1 MASERQVVSFEQLL
15 SEPVRNGIYKPKG
28 FHGRGTKIVN
38 MGELFAHSR
47 LRAVPMK
54 RVELSESESERFI
67 LSEGDLLF
75 ARRSLV
81 AEGAGKCSIVMDI
94 DEPTTF
100 ESSIIRARPDRAK
113 ADPLYLYY
121 FFNSRIGLHCLD
133 AIRRQVAVAGVT
145 GSDLSRLEIPIP
157 PLSEQRAISH
167 ILGTLDDKIEL
178 NRRMNE
184 TLEAM
189 ARAIFKSWFVDFDP
203 VRAKAEGRDHGLP
216 KHIEDFFP
224 DRFDDSEL
232 GEIPVGWKVVSFLDV
247 ADLLSGGT
255 PSTTIAEY
263 WNGDIPWVSAKDVSG
278 ASGKF
283 LLETEKTISQ
293 LGVDN
298 SSTKILPAFTTIITA
313 RGTVG
318 SYCLLGKEMAMNQTN
333 YGLRARNGIGSYFV
347 FFSTVE
353 MIDRLRQHAYGTIFD
368 TITTKTFHDT
378 MIIKPPKPVL
388 EKFEIF
394 VKHIMAKVLSNEHES
409 RTLSTLRDTLLP
421 KLISGELRVKYAD
434 KFLEAT
440 L

>member
-1 MASERQVVSFEQLL
+1 
-15 SEPVRNGIYKPKG
+15 
-28 FHGRGTKIVN
+28 
-38 MGELFAHSR
+38 
-47 LRAVPMK
+47 
-54 RVELSESESERFI
+54 
-67 LSEGDLLF
+67 
-75 ARRSLV
+75 
-81 AEGAGKCSIVMDI
+81 
-94 DEPTTF
+94 
-100 ESSIIRARPDRAK
+100 
-113 ADPLYLYY
+113 
-121 FFNSRIGLHCLD
+121 
-133 AIRRQVAVAGVT
+133 
-145 GSDLSRLEIPIP
+145 LSRLEIPIP